1 MFHISTI
8 YNPYLA
14 FSHQR
19 LLQSQE
25 DMAPNKY
32 LIHLKAILADADLL
46 TKVKDLGN
54 VSKTDL
60 ATACGYV
67 SKKKDGSE
75 RVNFTNYYFALLE
88 AKGINVGD
96 GTTGVG
102 KGER

>member
-1 MFHISTI
+1 MLHISTI

-32 LIHLKAILADADLL
+32 LIHLKAILTDADLL

-54 VSKTDL
+54 VSKLTWQRPVGMSPRRKTVL
-60 ATACGYV
+60 
-67 SKKKDGSE
+67 
-75 RVNFTNYYFALLE
+75 
-88 AKGINVGD
+88 NV
-96 GTTGVG
+96 
-102 KGER
+102 